1 MLKRCLHMMVLLVFA
16 WAAAGCTRESPPSG
30 LFSFTAI
37 LGGEHT
43 LAAGDR
49 VLGDV
54 YMMAGSLVV
63 EPGATVAGSM
73 LVLGG
78 DVILNGAVGGEV
90 TLLGGK
96 LGIRPTARLAGALTI
111 AGGELDLS
119 PQAQVQG
126 GVHAEQNI
134 PVEPTGSGGGLGAAL
149 LSSLATALGIAILG
163 YVLARYLPGPL
174 AHVTDTIVG
183 HPIVAAAMGMLA
195 GITALVLLVLVA
207 FTIVLIPFSLTGGAA
222 LLLAVAYGWTGF
234 GMAAG
239 QLLAS
244 RFRWRLPPAANT
256 FIGALLFM
264 LVLELLRFVPL
275 VGGIIPLLTAIVG
288 LGAVILTR
296 FGLTHFAPA
305 ADEAPDVLP
314 PDIMEDRR

>member
-63 EPGATVAGSM
+63 EPGAIVAGSM

-78 DVILNGAVGGEV
+78 DVSLSGAVSGDV
-90 TLLGGK
+90 TLLGGR
-96 LGIRPTARLAGALTI
+96 LEIGPSAQLAGALTI
-111 AGGELDLS
+111 AGGELELS
-119 PQAQVQG
+119 PEALVQG
-126 GVHAEQNI
+126 GVYEEGIA
-134 PVEPTGSGGGLGAAL
+134 PVEQSGSEAGVDGAL
-149 LSSLATALGIAILG
+149 LTSLATSLAVAILG
-163 YVLARYLPGPL
+163 YLLARYVPGPL
-174 AHVTDTIVG
+174 ARVSHAITG
-183 HPIVAAAMGMLA
+183 HAVVAAAMGVLA

-207 FTIVLIPFSLTGGAA
+207 FTIVLIPLSLAGVAVLGM
-222 LLLAVAYGWTGF
+222 AVAYGWTGF

-244 RFRWRLPPAANT
+244 RFRWCLPRPASA

-264 LVLELLRFVPL
+264 LALELLRLVPL

-296 FGLTHFAPA
+296 FGLAHFAPA
-305 ADEAPDVLP
+305 ADEAPDELP
-314 PDIMEDRR
+314 PDLLADRK

>member
-78 DVILNGAVGGEV
+78 DVILNGAVGGDV
-90 TLLGGK
+90 TLLGGR
-96 LGIRPTARLAGALTI
+96 LEIGPSAQLAGALTI

-134 PVEPTGSGGGLGAAL
+134 PVEPTGSGGGLAAL

-207 FTIVLIPFSLTGGAA
+207 FTIVLIPLSLAGVAVLGM
-222 LLLAVAYGWTGF
+222 AVAYGWAGF
-234 GMAAG
+234 GMATG
-239 QLLAS
+239 ELLAS
-244 RFRWRLPPAANT
+244 RFGWRLPPAANT

-264 LVLELLRFVPL
+264 LALELLRFVPL